1 MELALAAVAEQLA
14 NDFEELHYHAV
25 VQVLTDC
32 VDQFPDDGVHF
43 IEQAARARL
52 ARLMPGAVVVPQ
64 QRTVPTLPV

>member
-1 MELALAAVAEQLA
+1 MELALAAVAEQLTY
-14 NDFEELHYHAV
+14 DFQELHYHEV

-52 ARLMPGAVVVPQ
+52 ARLTPGAVVVPE
-64 QRTVPTLPV
+64 QRTAPIIPV